1 MQVLLLA
8 TDEASK
14 PHPLTDTLA
23 APMIPIVNRPTMAIA
38 LEILARAGYK
48 DILVSLYHRGGSIAS
63 FFGEGSR
70 WGIHIDYVMQRDALG
85 LAGAVRW
92 AAQLLNETVLVLP
105 ADIVLDLDIE
115 AALSAH
121 RTSGAPITLILVAP
135 GSRQLAH
142 PVSIDTDG
150 AVSAIGIDTPSE
162 RAFEF
167 VGAFLC
173 EPEVIGTIPTR
184 VAQDTY
190 EQWLPALHKLGIKIA
205 SYVSGGYW
213 NPLDTMQHYHEAQRV
228 FLYSAYRPE
237 SLVQQPAIAALPRV
251 RYPSIEGHQIAPGIW
266 IGPNHMIHPSARLAP
281 PLCIGEG
288 SSIGHEVEL
297 GPDVVL
303 GPGVVVDDGAT
314 VRSSTI
320 LRKTYVG
327 QLVNIQN
334 RVINRTTMID
344 IETAESIQVVD
355 PFLLATV
362 TRAALS
368 RGWSTRLF
376 TLIAASVLILLLL
389 PIMVPIMLLVLVSAG
404 RIIVQSERVG
414 QRAASRRDATDPQS
428 FRIVQFATHHSD
440 GSWTWCGHW
449 LHTWQLDRLP
459 ELWNVVKGDLA
470 LVGVKPL
477 FPSEAAN
484 LIEGWHFKRYECAAG
499 FTGLWYVQSLPSEN
513 LEAILIADTY
523 YAATHTW
530 RADLSLLLR
539 TPMAWL
545 RQLRSQAGQPVG
557 AHEYYGQVDN
567 VSGT

>member
-1 MQVLLLA
+1 MQILLLA

-14 PHPLTDTLA
+14 LLPLTDVLA
-23 APMIPIVNRPTMAIA
+23 APMFPIVNRPTMAIA
-38 LEILARAGYK
+38 IEILARAGYK
-48 DILVSLYHRGGSIAS
+48 DILVSLYRRGGSIAS

-70 WGIHIDYVMQRDALG
+70 WGVHIDYVTQRDALG
-85 LAGAVRW
+85 TAGAVRW
-92 AAQLLNETVLVLP
+92 AAQLLKETVLVLP

-121 RTSGAPITLILVAP
+121 RASGALVTLVLAPPASDQLVRPISVDAD
-135 GSRQLAH
+135 GM
-142 PVSIDTDG
+142 VSPRG
-150 AVSAIGIDTPSE
+150 RNSANE
-162 RAFEF
+162 QAFEF

-173 EPEVIGTIPTR
+173 EPEIVGTIPAR
-184 VAQDTY
+184 IAQDTY
-190 EQWLPALHKLGIKIA
+190 EQWLPALQELDVKVS
-205 SYVSGGYW
+205 SYVSSGYW
-213 NPLDTMQHYHEAQRV
+213 NPLNSMQRYHEAQRV

-237 SLVQQPAIAALPRV
+237 ALEQQADLAALPRV
-251 RYPSIEGHQIAPGIW
+251 RYPSIEGYQIAPGIW

-297 GPDVVL
+297 GPEVIL

-320 LRKTYVG
+320 FRKTYVG

-344 IETAESIQVVD
+344 VKTEESIQIVD

-368 RGWSTRLF
+368 SGWPTRLF
-376 TLIAASVLILLLL
+376 AILIASLLILLSL
-389 PIMVPIMLLVLVSAG
+389 PVMVPIMLLVLVSAG
-404 RIIVQSERVG
+404 RIIVQSERIG
-414 QRAASRRDATDPQS
+414 QRAASRRDGTHPQS
-428 FRIVQFATHHSD
+428 FALWQLATHRAD
-440 GSWTWCGHW
+440 GSWSWCGRW
-449 LHTWQLDRLP
+449 LHAWQLDRLP
-459 ELWNVVKGDLA
+459 ELWNVVKGDLD
-470 LVGVKPL
+470 LVGVRPL
-477 FPSEAAN
+477 LPSEAAS
-484 LIEGWHFKRYECAAG
+484 LIESWHFKRYECAVG

-513 LEAILIADTY
+513 LDATLIADTY

-530 RADLSLLLR
+530 RGDLGLLLR
-539 TPMAWL
+539 TPIAWL
-545 RQLRSQAGQPVG
+545 RQLRSQPSQPVST
-557 AHEYYGQVDN
+557 HEYYGQVDN